1 MRVKDAMTFGLIG
14 VPETATL
21 SEALDALLRGRIG
34 ALFVFDASGEPGYL
48 VPPADT
54 PGFDGAR
61 RGCRASPGP
70 FGTHGSKPG
79 RLHTPLPPPVGCR
92 GRAKWR

>member
-1 MRVKDAMTFGLIG
+1 MRVKDAMTLGLIG

-21 SEALDALLRGRIG
+21 SEALDALLRGRIS

-61 RGCRASPGP
+61 RGWARWTSRPQFSTDGGDVPPGV
-70 FGTHGSKPG
+70 
-79 RLHTPLPPPVGCR
+79 R
-92 GRAKWR
+92 